1 MAVLI
6 FILMKEWGR
15 EKERIFFFSTEVL
28 NMALSMS
35 PSTMKANEF
44 VFLERLKMCQCNEFF
59 KTKSFR
65 IWQ

>member
-6 FILMKEWGR
+6 FILIKEWGR
-15 EKERIFFFSTEVL
+15 EKERIFLFSTEVL
-28 NMALSMS
+28 NMALS

-59 KTKSFR
+59 KTKSFH